1 MLLVSR
7 VVGGLYVRC
16 RRKDT
21 LWVSSSVSTKVHC
34 ASPSRLGSCIHLLTA
49 AAAAPEFRNS
59 GLAPMRR
66 NEDGSV
72 RLDSGALGG
81 TSERLVVTVEKDG
94 NVVGRSTM
102 APQTADDAPLEARVL
117 EARNTLFAQELW
129 HELGREAR
137 TLTAY
142 DVRLQGTGLTYD
154 MDEKT
159 KVVVELLSLDSAPT
173 SDGALPEND
182 TAEAISL
189 TLHILLSYAHRLN
202 ELMRI
207 RPLPPHIPRSRGQH
221 AYTLLRP
228 IIARV
233 LYLRNLTSTT
243 RYTGALTKTLQ
254 KAGLEASFT
263 LRTAQPSIPDAGA
276 TKGPNQHSAAQL
288 LVRSMLQPPVFTM
301 ALTLLPGISVTIRG
315 HTYLYPVTGTY
326 YYILLPPSS
335 PIETLCPPHKDGYT
349 DLRSLAE
356 YLCTAIDRLLADH
369 FISKLPG
376 DDWAKNVQGTSI
388 RHTETDKWELLFSVR
403 EDGHPDQ
410 NSNNDN
416 NDNNDDDDDEDD
428 TGTGSKVPTAP
439 ILTLSSL
446 RTVDD
451 DRNECKVY
459 TWRGRDEAPAP
470 ASLENVVTK
479 IAGAVVHS

>member
-1 MLLVSR
+1 
-7 VVGGLYVRC
+7 
-16 RRKDT
+16 
-21 LWVSSSVSTKVHC
+21 
-34 ASPSRLGSCIHLLTA
+34 
-49 AAAAPEFRNS
+49 
-59 GLAPMRR
+59 MRR